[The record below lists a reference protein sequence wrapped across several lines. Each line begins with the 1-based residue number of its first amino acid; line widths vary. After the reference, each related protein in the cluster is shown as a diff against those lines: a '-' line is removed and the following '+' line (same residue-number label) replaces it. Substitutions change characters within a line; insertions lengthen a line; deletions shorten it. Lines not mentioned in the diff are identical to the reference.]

1 MNNPIDGI
9 VPDFTIFGA
18 EFTELWQKIF
28 AGLWGLAVVI
38 TIVFLVLG
46 ITKMAQGSSNPQGYK
61 GAARRRCGLVS
72 RSALVAWVNEKLSR
86 ISCVSTSKSSLE
98 PGENG
103 LAIASS

>member
-28 AGLWGLAVVI
+28 AGLWGLAVVV

-46 ITKMAQGSSNPQGYK
+46 ITKMAQSSSSNPQGYK
-61 GAARRRCGLVS
+61 EGRTSALWAGISLG
-72 RSALVAWVNEKLSR
+72 ALVALGV
-86 ISCVSTSKSSLE
+86 IV
-98 PGENG
+98 G
-103 LAIASS
+103 AIIAIFA